1 MPSVD
6 TELLD
11 RLNNEEDDYRL
22 LKRTKTISSRYPNHS
37 LTNNRPQA
45 RPAAKKASNYYGMA
59 PSPVIPDKRSTAV
72 GRNPLVRREEMPPP
86 QLRQHSS
93 EDTTNDEELP
103 SPTNHSTRRLQKQ
116 REDSDASQ
124 HSDILSKKHLQ
135 NSVVL
140 LTHVRL
146 LHTGNL
152 TKTKESQ
159 EKTLETFLRKAGNLQ
174 RIPLMETMM
183 KELLAASKNNT
194 RILEALQSEYTF
206 KKAKD
211 ADKAAKIIENL
222 PLENNDDVKKY
233 LGESMF
239 RYILMSKQR
248 DI

>member
-22 LKRTKTISSRYPNHS
+22 LKRTKNISSRFNHS
-37 LTNNRPQA
+37 LTDFRPQA

-59 PSPVIPDKRSTAV
+59 PSPVITNKRSTAV
-72 GRNPLVRREEMPPP
+72 GRNPLARREEMPPP

-135 NSVVL
+135 NSVVP

-146 LHTGNL
+146 LHPGNL
-152 TKTKESQ
+152 DKTKESQ
-159 EKTLETFLRKAGNLQ
+159 EKTLVTFLWKAGNLQ
-174 RIPLMETMM
+174 RIPAMETMM
-183 KELLAASKNNT
+183 KELLEASKNNT

-222 PLENNDDVKKY
+222 PLENNEDVKKY